1 MNRSVFLLAVVVL
14 LFSNSVLCGL
24 VFGEEVIEEVAVRAT
39 LECGPWPIA
48 HHLARPLSCEFSTIQ
63 KNKIDELKVGR
74 DRYLENCLSCSSE
87 ACFPIDRN
95 AMTSYEFFSCR
106 TLFLA
111 PVSLKAFIVREQSA
125 ESTVVKRSPQDSSAS
140 LKVRFSYSINE
151 RGRVVDLVVLEL
163 DSDIPETKVT
173 RMIERGAKLVKY
185 EPLIVNGAA
194 LPIRGV
200 IGKIVLR

>member
-1 MNRSVFLLAVVVL
+1 MNRDVFLLVL
-14 LFSNSVLCGL
+14 LFSIGIVCGL
-24 VFGEEVIEEVAVRAT
+24 AFGEEVIEEVAVKAT

-74 DRYLENCLSCSSE
+74 ERYLQNCLSCSGA
-87 ACFPIDRN
+87 ACFPIERS

-111 PVSLKAFIVREQSA
+111 PFSLKSFIVREQSA
-125 ESTVVKRSPQDSSAS
+125 ESTVVKRSTRDSSAS
-140 LKVRFSYSINE
+140 LNVRFSYSINE
-151 RGRVVDLVVLEL
+151 KGRVEDLVLLEL
-163 DSDIPETKVT
+163 DSDIPETRVA

-185 EPLIVNGAA
+185 EPLVVNGV
-194 LPIRGV
+194 PVSIRGV
-200 IGKIVLR
+200 IGRIVLP